1 MVFSFSCCSGDAFLE
16 PYMQG
21 LSNDV
26 NHTIDEVFDG
36 SSNVFKKRLH
46 DDYMPHDDRMS
57 TFSSPVDSVDTPL
70 DDKGEHFIIEVNAGS
85 QGSLNQ
91 VSGNFHTF
99 FLFEGG
105 FVWCKI

>member
-1 MVFSFSCCSGDAFLE
+1 MFVFSGDAFLE

-46 DDYMPHDDRMS
+46 EYNGDDRMS

-70 DDKGEHFIIEVNAGS
+70 DEKTDFRLIEVNAGS

-91 VSGNFHTF
+91 VSTTKQRSCEK
-99 FLFEGG
+99 L
-105 FVWCKI
+105 